1 MTNTCPIK
9 TAETEQERQRI
20 FRFRYE
26 IYVKEMG
33 KTPDCADNTK
43 QILCDKL
50 DEWAVLLYSE
60 VDGEVVGTVRLN
72 YLEGQA
78 YPEHWNQIY
87 RIPFFSKTFGER
99 VSIIS
104 RMIVAKAWRGSTVS
118 GLLLAALYRK
128 GREMG
133 SRLGFCNCV
142 PSLLDFYEQIG
153 FRRFAPGFIDEND
166 SYRVPLVLVGDDLQH
181 MKNVRSPLLRVA
193 RELEYS
199 PGMHEWFTATF
210 PSYATPVNARC
221 LGPDAFWAQLSEQL
235 AQSPAA
241 CVPLFDGM
249 SDEETS
255 TFLRAGTVLSLQPG
269 DRVIR
274 QGDVGEEM
282 YVILTGVAE
291 AVSRVG
297 EQKYSLDVMDKGQVF
312 GEVAFVS
319 TTERSAD
326 VTALTDMKVL
336 VISKGFLIRAMR
348 KQPAV
353 SAKVLLNLSLILAK
367 RLRARTDSWVNA
379 MKDRTH
385 T

>member
-1 MTNTCPIK
+1 MTNTYSVK

-26 IYVKEMG
+26 IYVREMG
-33 KTPDCADNTK
+33 KTPDCANNTK

-60 VDGEVVGTVRLN
+60 VDGEVIGTVRLN
-72 YLEGQA
+72 YLEAQA

-87 RIPFFSKTFGER
+87 HIPFFSKTFGER
-99 VSIIS
+99 ISITS

-118 GLLLAALYRK
+118 GSLLAAVYRK

-133 SRLGFCNCV
+133 SGIGLCNCA

-166 SYRVPLVLVGDDLQH
+166 SYRVPLVLVVDDLQH
-181 MKNVRSPLLRVA
+181 MKNVRSPLLRIA
-193 RELEYS
+193 RELEHS
-199 PGMHEWFTATF
+199 PRVDEWFTAAF
-210 PSYATPVNARC
+210 PTYATPVNARC
-221 LGPDAFWAQLSEQL
+221 LGTDAFWAQLSEQL
-235 AQSPAA
+235 AESPAE

-249 SDEETS
+249 SDDETS
-255 TFLRAGTVLSLQPG
+255 TFLRASTVLSLQPG

-297 EQKYSLDVMDKGQVF
+297 EQNYSLAVMDQGQVF

-319 TTERSAD
+319 ATKRSAD
-326 VTALTDMKVL
+326 VTALTDTKVL
-336 VISKGFLIRAMR
+336 VISKRLLIRAMR
-348 KQPAV
+348 KQPVV

-367 RLRARTDSWVNA
+367 RLSARTDSWVNA
-379 MKDRTH
+379 MNERTD